1 MSTVPVT
8 PDPTKV
14 DALLDCFVADLGAAV
29 ASANAIIG
37 DRLGLYRGLAAGGPQ
52 TARELAERTG
62 QEQRFMREWLSGQ
75 TARGYV
81 TYDIQAQTFSLTP
94 EQEACLADESS
105 PTFVFTLVLEARP
118 ARG

>member
-1 MSTVPVT
+1 MSTVPAT

-62 QEQRFMREWLSGQ
+62 QEQRFMLEERAPGGTKIAVHVEVPDEYGIDLEGQ
-75 TARGYV
+75 RAVIGM
-81 TYDIQAQTFSLTP
+81 SLR
-94 EQEACLADESS
+94 QLAD
-105 PTFVFTLVLEARP
+105 VAAQDAAALA
-118 ARG
+118 